1 MHATIS
7 VICNKHKVLSNGE
20 SPIVLRIAK
29 GGKRAIKS
37 LGISI
42 NPSHWDEQKEQA
54 KPICPNKKQIDLLV
68 LKTKTEY
75 QKKVLEKSV
84 NDEDFTPQ
92 SLLFDE
98 QKSIKVATVEE
109 FYQAIIKELRAKGN
123 IGNSYA
129 YLNSYNS
136 LKNFNKGKKLTY
148 PFGYIDVPFLKKY

>member
-68 LKTKTEY
+68 LKTKPSITLHLSTLCLSRFTRCKTEM
-75 QKKVLEKSV
+75 
-84 NDEDFTPQ
+84 DD
-92 SLLFDE
+92 
-98 QKSIKVATVEE
+98 
-109 FYQAIIKELRAKGN
+109 
-123 IGNSYA
+123 
-129 YLNSYNS
+129 
-136 LKNFNKGKKLTY
+136 
-148 PFGYIDVPFLKKY
+148 